1 MYVCT
6 RTFVSD
12 NVLRV
17 MERVCVCGG
26 GGGGGEE
33 AAHHVNCRVK
43 GELMMICL
51 ALRCFNPFTSVLL
64 IERM

>member
-26 GGGGGEE
+26 GGGGERRQLTMSIAGSK
-33 AAHHVNCRVK
+33 VN
-43 GELMMICL
+43 
-51 ALRCFNPFTSVLL
+51 
-64 IERM
+64 